1 MADVTL
7 EQVITV
13 AGNYTCKSGYNY
25 SFRCPICA
33 NEGHDKKG
41 DNLVYNAD
49 KKIVKCFANE
59 YHSLDVL
66 ALINEKCPTKR
77 EPVRQEQVK
86 TTPIWEIRQEQ
97 YIEYL
102 SLTQEKLLNN
112 KELLY
117 YLYKK
122 RGLKKLVIDLCGIGF
137 DDTENCFTIPIF
149 SLAHDCITDFELRT
163 KSEEKQIRRIGGG
176 CATIAKIWGVDKAKE
191 LYIVEGFIDGITL
204 AQWLLESKRDSFTI
218 YSCSNG
224 VGSLF
229 NCLKEID
236 FSNFG
241 DVKLILDNDESGDLA
256 TKQIIDK
263 YKFIQD
269 SRNFLVVSG
278 CKDINE
284 YYLRKVVGNVH

>member
-7 EQVITV
+7 EQVIAV
-13 AGNYTCKSGYNY
+13 AGNYNCKSGYNY

-33 NEGHDKKG
+33 NEGHDQKG
-41 DNLVYNAD
+41 DNLIYNSD

-59 YHSLDVL
+59 YHSFDVL

-77 EPVRQEQVK
+77 EYSSATKPVEQPIWVQRQEKYV
-86 TTPIWEIRQEQ
+86 
-97 YIEYL
+97 EYMC
-102 SLTQEKLLNN
+102 LTQEKLLNN
-112 KELLY
+112 KELLL

-122 RGLKKLVIDLCGIGF
+122 RGLKKLAIDLCGMGF

-149 SLAHDCITDFELRT
+149 SLGQDAITDFELRE
-163 KSEEKQIRRIGGG
+163 KSENKKIRRIGGG
-176 CATIAKIWGVDKAKE
+176 CATIAKIWGVDKAKD

-236 FSNFG
+236 FSNF
-241 DVKLILDNDESGDLA
+241 DNVKLILDNDEAGDLA

-263 YKFIQD
+263 YKFITD
-269 SRNFLVVSG
+269 CRHFLVVSG
-278 CKDINE
+278 CKDVNE
-284 YYLRKVVGNVH
+284 YYLRKVVKNV